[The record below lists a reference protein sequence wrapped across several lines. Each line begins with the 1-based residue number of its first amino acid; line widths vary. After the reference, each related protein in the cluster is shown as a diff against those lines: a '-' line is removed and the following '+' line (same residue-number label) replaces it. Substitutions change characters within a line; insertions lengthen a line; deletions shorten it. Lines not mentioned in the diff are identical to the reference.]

1 MIFFP
6 FSDSQMVMKGGLL
19 LCLLVSSVGFFISFF
34 GGVFIGDLIIFIVNC
49 LMFFDQCLFVIFIK
63 TFPIIIMIFIM
74 IIHSVGDGGD
84 LLLHFLLC
92 NQATIGQLII
102 F

>member
-1 MIFFP
+1 MIVFP

-34 GGVFIGDLIIFIVNC
+34 GGVFIGDLIIFIVIR
-49 LMFFDQCLFVIFIK
+49 LMFFRVVFICNFDQNISHNHH
-63 TFPIIIMIFIM
+63 FIM

>member
-1 MIFFP
+1 MIVIP

-49 LMFFDQCLFVIFIK
+49 LMFFEQCSFVILIK
-63 TFPIIIMIFIM
+63 TFPIIIVTFMIF
-74 IIHSVGDGGD
+74 IHSVGDVGD